1 MARKSLTKKRFFVLL
16 KKTGFFYGGGE
27 GICVKIKLFL
37 TIKTKKNYNFCEYVY
52 IYSWGKKNP
61 EFFLNIKW
69 TIPSKIHI
77 FF

>member
-1 MARKSLTKKRFFVLL
+1 MCPLFVNKKNWIKKTIRKKYLARKSLTKKRFFVLL

-52 IYSWGKKNP
+52 IYS
-61 EFFLNIKW
+61 
-69 TIPSKIHI
+69 
-77 FF
+77 